1 MELNKSRTMTI
12 RLTDEE
18 ADLIQIYA
26 KGRKISV
33 SDAIRMAILEQ
44 IENEYDLD
52 MLKKARTYN
61 VAHPETYTH
70 DEMKSRLGLS

>member
-1 MELNKSRTMTI
+1 MELNKSRIITI

-18 ADLIQIYA
+18 ADMIQIYA

-33 SDAIRMAILEQ
+33 SDAVRMAILEQ

-52 MLKKARTYN
+52 MLKKARMYN
-61 VAHPETYTH
+61 AAHPETCTH
-70 DEMKSRLGLS
+70 EEMKSRLGLS